1 MGSCFIDRSLGPEKG
16 RMSGPCLLLPVG
28 GPLEICQC
36 VFVNC
41 TGAKADGPETSLGWP
56 CFWELILKSWE
67 AETLYRSWE

>member
-1 MGSCFIDRSLGPEKG
+1 MSLTSCG
-16 RMSGPCLLLPVG
+16 RPARDMSV
-28 GPLEICQC
+28 C
-36 VFVNC
+36 VCYC